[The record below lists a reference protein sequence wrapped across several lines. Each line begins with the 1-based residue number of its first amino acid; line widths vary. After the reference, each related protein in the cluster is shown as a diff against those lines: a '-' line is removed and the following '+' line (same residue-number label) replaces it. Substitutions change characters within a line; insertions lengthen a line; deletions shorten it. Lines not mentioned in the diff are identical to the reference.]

1 MVTLRIKTQIY
12 DGDEIAIG
20 PGKADLLTAIAAT
33 GSIAGGAREMGMSYR
48 RAWLHVLTMN
58 DLFRTPL
65 VDVVR
70 GGSGRGGATLT
81 LLGTRVLARYR
92 ALQAAAEKTAA
103 PHFRKISSEMA
114 ARK

>member
-1 MVTLRIKTQIY
+1 MVTLRIKLQVY
-12 DGDEIAIG
+12 EGDEIALG

-33 GSIAGGAREMGMSYR
+33 GSISGGAKVMGMSYR
-48 RAWLHVLTMN
+48 RAWLHVRTMN
-58 DLFRTPL
+58 QFFRTPL

-81 LLGTRVLARYR
+81 SLGTRVLARYR

-103 PHFRKISSEMA
+103 PHFRKISAEMT